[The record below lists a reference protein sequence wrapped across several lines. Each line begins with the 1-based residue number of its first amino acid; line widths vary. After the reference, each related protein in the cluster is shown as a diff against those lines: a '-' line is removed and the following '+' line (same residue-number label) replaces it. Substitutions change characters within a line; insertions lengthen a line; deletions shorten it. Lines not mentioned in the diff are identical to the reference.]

1 MSSKSTW
8 PQVSEPAIE
17 RERERERERENPVDL
32 AELCRG
38 DPLTL
43 GFGEHVSIG

>member
-1 MSSKSTW
+1 MASSFGASY
-8 PQVSEPAIE
+8 QE
-17 RERERERERENPVDL
+17 REREREREREGERENPVDL